1 MKKIFSSAALSVIL
15 LTLTGCNNN
24 PPIIE
29 NNSDSSTSSSSS
41 KQINT
46 SSSEEN
52 STSSQETS
60 SNSPAVDEQSLQGEE
75 LISLIQLPSADKID
89 LTNAVAHS
97 TKGDIIEEISIDNIS
112 NEFLWDI
119 KCDYGYIAAVPEDGK
134 DYDYKKYRAG
144 DTIGDF
150 TITEIY
156 TLFSNNEYE
165 TLKYFTGT
173 KAAFNG
179 EATLTGEISILED
192 FVLGEIKFYP
202 DEESKKKLPIVDFR
216 MKSDN
221 SDYDLLI
228 TLGSKS
234 QYPNIDFSNIPTDGT
249 RVKAKITIADYGY
262 RAIYGLPFIGSAAI
276 VDLY

>member
-1 MKKIFSSAALSVIL
+1 MKKMLLSAAVSAIV
-15 LTLTGCNNN
+15 LTLAGCNNN
-24 PPIIE
+24 TPIIE
-29 NNSDSSTSSSSS
+29 NNSDNSTSSSSE
-41 KQINT
+41 QINT
-46 SSSEEN
+46 SSSEEG

-60 SNSPAVDEQSLQGEE
+60 SNSPAVDEQSLQGKE

-97 TKGDIIEEISIDNIS
+97 IKGDIIEEISIDNIS
-112 NEFLWDI
+112 NELLWDI

-134 DYDYKKYRAG
+134 DYDYKKYRVD

-150 TITEIY
+150 TVTEIY

-173 KAAFNG
+173 KAEFKG
-179 EATLTGEISILED
+179 ETTLTGEISILEEPVVD
-192 FVLGEIKFYP
+192 EIKFYP
-202 DEESKKKLPIVDFR
+202 DDESKKKLPVVDFR

-249 RVKAKITIADYGY
+249 RVKAEIAIADYGY
-262 RAIYGLPFIGSAAI
+262 RAIYGLPFIGSADI

>member
-1 MKKIFSSAALSVIL
+1 MKKIFSLAALSVIL
-15 LTLTGCNNN
+15 LTLAGCNNN
-24 PPIIE
+24 TPIIE
-29 NNSDSSTSSSSS
+29 NNSNNSTSSSSE
-41 KQINT
+41 QINT

-60 SNSPAVDEQSLQGEE
+60 TNAPTVDERLLKGEE

-89 LTNAVAHS
+89 LTNAVAHY

-134 DYDYKKYRAG
+134 DYDYKKYRVD

-173 KAAFNG
+173 KAAFKG

-202 DEESKKKLPIVDFR
+202 DEESKKKLPVVDFR

-249 RVKAKITIADYGY
+249 RVKAEIAIADYGY